1 VIRYR
6 IEIFENQAWHP
17 LPSTFNADYEL
28 ATIQEVAA
36 SLPTIHPVRVTQV
49 EITTSE
55 TVSVLWSSETAPEPE
70 KA

>member
-1 VIRYR
+1 MLRYR

-36 SLPTIHPVRVTQV
+36 SLTRVHPVRVTRV
-49 EITTSE
+49 EITTFE
-55 TVSVLWSSETAPEPE
+55 TVSVLWSSETAPEP
-70 KA
+70 AS